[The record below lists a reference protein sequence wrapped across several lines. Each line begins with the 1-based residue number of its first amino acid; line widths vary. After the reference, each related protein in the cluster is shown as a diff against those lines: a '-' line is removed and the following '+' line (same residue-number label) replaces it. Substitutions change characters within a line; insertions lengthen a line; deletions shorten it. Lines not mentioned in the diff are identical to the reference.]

1 MLVLA
6 SESLSRE
13 MPRILAL
20 SLISS
25 ALVPC
30 RSFAT
35 PVFSSIS
42 RSTRDGREASGTKR
56 TFELE
61 GEIMERRRG
70 EWRRSRFLLMLT
82 DSLWSKPVTS
92 WMVEFSEKKESA
104 SSWVLLIAS
113 FEAVD
118 VPWTKAIFELVLARC
133 PLPPKKNTFTFTQK
147 QTKFR
152 CLHDN
157 ICRTTTQEDSV
168 SVLNVLNQLKRRR
181 LWVEGQTEPQAPDT
195 QWGPMIDPESSPGKT
210 QSCLSMN
217 FLMGGWQLVW
227 L

>member
-25 ALVPC
+25 ALVPW

-61 GEIMERRRG
+61 EEIMERRRG

-118 VPWTKAIFELVLARC
+118 VPWTKAIFELVSTRC
-133 PLPPKKNTFTFTQK
+133 PLPPKITTFTFY
-147 QTKFR
+147 
-152 CLHDN
+152 
-157 ICRTTTQEDSV
+157 
-168 SVLNVLNQLKRRR
+168 
-181 LWVEGQTEPQAPDT
+181 
-195 QWGPMIDPESSPGKT
+195 PE
-210 QSCLSMN
+210 
-217 FLMGGWQLVW
+217 
-227 L
+227 

>member
-1 MLVLA
+1 MSGGGAGSCWCWRTA
-6 SESLSRE
+6 SGPSRWPAGWWSSQRRRSPQAAGSFLSLLLRQWMCPGPKPSLNWSWPDVLSRQ
-13 MPRILAL
+13 
-20 SLISS
+20 
-25 ALVPC
+25 
-30 RSFAT
+30 
-35 PVFSSIS
+35 
-42 RSTRDGREASGTKR
+42 
-56 TFELE
+56 
-61 GEIMERRRG
+61 
-70 EWRRSRFLLMLT
+70 
-82 DSLWSKPVTS
+82 
-92 WMVEFSEKKESA
+92 
-104 SSWVLLIAS
+104 
-113 FEAVD
+113 
-118 VPWTKAIFELVLARC
+118 
-133 PLPPKKNTFTFTQK
+133 KKNTFTFTQK